1 MADQIT
7 LTRPWVDL
15 SKVGLRALHTKDG
28 QGRHLIM
35 LAPLNPDEDESV
47 SSARIE
53 GFQDRLS
60 DAVKKLARNGLQ
72 GNRYKNHLYVLTGES
87 LRSFRGIYSTLKTA
101 FPEASLNDDVP
112 VHLIS
117 LPRYIQYRSAQ
128 VNQEENNEV
137 YQFIDSVQAELPEGM
152 TISEDGDFVTVTLA
166 DGQISNFQG
175 EQNDKDGIRETV
187 EKALNRFVDE
197 FKDASA
203 ADLIDWQTRLK
214 AQRETTRY
222 NTPRQWVSDTQRER
236 VDLLIGARADDLY
249 HQFHPSSPLDSLSD
263 HKIAE
268 LLPEFSAF
276 VDAGSQTLKGHFDAL
291 EAERAKR
298 AQPSET
304 SGPSLDDLIEMRDA
318 AQEQMERQGRIADS
332 RLMDKVRQLNKTIA
346 ELEKEQYGESE
357 TDTGTPVN
365 GPVEPKWTPVGVNAD
380 GDELVE
386 DEKGVRA
393 IDVGG
398 ILSVES
404 VSLDFT
410 RYGVDA
416 HVANRKDLYRTTE
429 ELAARQGE
437 EVTAG
442 DKIREAFESNV
453 AYQLGEWIGITVT
466 HNGES
471 QQFLVCQKVAN
482 PDDGTK
488 PILSLTT
495 VAPGK
500 SGTGNEGEL
509 VVHSQKLGS
518 RNQQNVVG
526 LPRPIWP
533 EFRQLWEKAGL
544 NLPSVQKDSQRT
556 TVADPYAKPTK
567 ALSAV
572 EFIKEQKAIERAQV
586 ELDEDSEALM
596 DEKDQDGIYERTVEL
611 QERETEAQAGRL
623 LFLVQDKPL
632 SALSKED
639 RQAATQMS
647 EFRPALAEALTK
659 ATGILFETGP
669 RPKTKDDL
677 VSLLENLKAEGGDAE
692 MLRHR
697 VADVESAISLADS
710 GVSPSGW
717 GNVQYLNRVSTGF
730 GAFTGDMLVN
740 ETSYTKGGE
749 NGPGSSEPS
758 NAAQSERDERNGSDL
773 ESSDGSGQADAQRGS
788 AGSGDGRAERDGPA
802 QTDAS
807 GDAGLFGADGQ
818 RGGDLAEGAG
828 AGGAESDGALRGG
841 TGTGSEAD
849 APGDAPG
856 RSGQVRAGD
865 VGGAADGS
873 SEAGAHS
880 DPGSAESDADR
891 DAAAAREATGT
902 GREAGQPVSADS
914 EQAQRADDSEPN
926 GPEQSDERRSGSE
939 RGETVGNRA
948 GDGSDRDTSGQ
959 SQSPA
964 LAGFRF
970 EPDHD
975 AKGKTRGKRVADNLE
990 ALKTLFQL
998 DEEERAPTSDEIA
1011 VLAEYSGW
1019 GGIDPNLFGYSS
1031 NKPGYAKEAE
1041 AALTDYTRTGK
1052 LNTKEWQSLR
1062 STILNAHYTHSGVI
1076 RPMWGA
1082 LERMGVPTKRILEPS
1097 CGLLNFK
1104 SYAPAETIAGS
1115 KFTAVEI
1122 DPLTA
1127 RIAEKVHTD
1136 ASVINAGLEDAKL
1149 ADNFYDVAISNVP
1162 FGEYKVYDSDH
1173 PRWTDNIHNYFFKKS
1188 LEKIKPGGVIGFVT
1202 SSHTLD
1208 AQNDSVRK
1216 AIAEQAHFMGAVRLP
1231 TSTFEKNTQTQVM
1244 TDIIFLQKKGDFEPS
1259 YTPKE
1264 FIKTASVEAQLLTSK
1279 PVIANG
1285 EEFSPGEPVP
1295 ATINEYFKNH
1305 PDQIIGDLGMTTS
1318 QFGVELTVR
1327 GQETSFENL
1336 EQLIDEGLGRLPVN
1350 VAMPSAS
1357 KKSPSVEEVNEAQE
1371 QQRLGG
1377 EADDLMPG
1385 SIFYNEETGDFR
1397 RIETNFEG
1405 EKLVSAKA
1413 HKVPKNQFA
1422 KMTALID
1429 LMGTARELL
1438 ILQSQSETPTIEQQ
1452 ISEMRTELN
1461 EQYDSF
1467 VAKYGTLGD
1476 KKTEKLFRADPR
1488 APFLY
1493 GLEDYDKETQ
1503 EARKTAIF
1511 ERRVVSPTVEA
1522 PTSAETPADALALSL
1537 AYTGD
1542 VSLSYIAELLK
1553 NQEAFNTEEKVQAHL
1568 LAEGLI
1574 FIDPESGNPV
1584 TRDTYLSENLK
1595 PKIEAAELAAQGDA
1609 FFESNVKALKDAL
1622 PAPLKPSQI
1631 KVGIDAF
1638 WLPKDVINEFLSDH
1652 LGLRTTGPS
1661 SAIAVFDEVNRHWR
1675 MQSNSSKSIA
1685 AIARDDEQS
1694 AMHRWGTERA
1704 HVYRLLDNLFT
1715 HTQPIVRDKISNDP
1729 PQYRTNQA
1737 ETLKAQGKFEEISDA
1752 FGRWV
1757 FKDPKRA
1764 KRLADIYNEKF
1775 NTWRLVEPDG
1785 SHMVYPGMAPSW
1797 VPRKH
1802 QNDFIWKA
1810 ISGKNAM
1817 TSHVVGAGKT
1827 MQLIGTAIRGK
1838 QLGRWQKPI
1847 VVVPNHMLYQM
1858 AADAQQIY
1866 PSSRILILDKEN
1878 ISPAKRAEFVAR
1890 CAMGDWDLVVCT
1902 HSSYSRIGV
1911 PKDFEANMLEEEKW
1925 RLESALINEQ
1935 RQSNGGGRNFTE
1947 RDIQKK
1953 IKNLEAKL
1961 KKTYDQMEKNR
1972 DNVLNLEEMGID
1984 FMGVDEAH
1992 YYKNLQI
1999 DSAKQIPG
2007 VSTSESVRA
2016 WDMYMKC
2023 RYLQSH
2029 HGAEYGVMMAT
2040 GTPISNSVVECY
2052 TFTRMMRPDLLRDSE
2067 INNFNDWMA
2076 LFGEIKHNMEIK
2088 PEGGGYQVKS
2098 RLSRFKNVPEL
2109 IKMIRTFIDFKSRE
2123 DLNLPTPNVTHETVV
2138 APQSETMKQ
2147 FMKYIEARARD
2158 VRAGKEGSGGKAENL
2173 AAAVREALYGVN
2185 DKARW
2190 EGNIL
2195 LEDDDMGDLPQ
2206 DILLS
2211 IATDGRK
2218 ASLDPR
2224 LIHPE
2229 LEDAPD
2235 SKVNMCVQKV
2245 IELHEKFAADR
2256 ATQMI
2261 FCDFSSPTGKGKFN
2275 VYDDIKAKLMKA
2287 GIPEE
2292 EIAFIHD
2299 AASDD
2304 AKEELFEKVRNGDVR
2319 VLLGSTSKMG
2329 VGTNVQDRLVAMH
2342 QLDPPWKPADIEQRL
2357 GRMDRQGNMFDDVF
2371 NFTYTTE
2378 NSFDLFMWETLNRK
2392 LGMIQQ
2398 AMRKPE
2404 LAARELDE
2412 ETELGFED
2420 ILAVTTGNPE
2430 IKDFIEARMKL
2441 DSLKRAQD
2449 AHLDEQAD
2457 IGQRIEITEEK
2468 IRLYEAM
2475 IESKEKEKSIVQDN
2489 EPLHLELRDAIPGL
2503 QDGSASYIG
2512 GLKGL
2517 ASALKDRADRVR
2529 AYRTE
2534 TIGYFGGLELTVGKM
2549 SDEPS
2554 FYLMRENGEKDHI
2567 ATVKTEKNAS
2577 LVELLESNVDEDGEE
2592 KDPYMRVAR
2601 KLAGRVRHIATGT
2614 SIEAIRENKQYAE
2627 ENLAKIK
2634 EDQGRPF
2641 EREAELDEVRAKFQD
2656 LSERLGNVLDQDS
2669 EMDPS
2674 EIIDF
2679 AVHLKKDLGLDIQVT
2694 KHTGLKQIMDEYELS
2709 EPEETMNL
2717 A

>member
-1 MADQIT
+1 MADQT
-7 LTRPWVDL
+7 TPTRPWVDL

-28 QGRHLIM
+28 QGRHLVM
-35 LAPLNPDEDESV
+35 LAPLNPDEDVSV
-47 SSARIE
+47 SKARIE
-53 GFQDRLS
+53 GFRDRLAN
-60 DAVKKLARNGLQ
+60 AVRKLADNGLQ
-72 GNRYKNHLYVLTGES
+72 GNLYKDHLFVLTGES

-117 LPRYIQYRSAQ
+117 LPRYVQFRAAEAS
-128 VNQEENNEV
+128 QEQESEV

-152 TISEDGDFVTVTLA
+152 NISEDGDFVTLTLM
-166 DGQISNFQG
+166 DGQITNIEG
-175 EQNDKDGIRETV
+175 TGNDKEAIRETV
-187 EKALNRFVDE
+187 EKALSRYVDE

-203 ADLIDWQTRLK
+203 SDLVSWQSSLK
-214 AQRETTRY
+214 EQRDTTRY
-222 NTPRQWVSDTQRER
+222 NTPRQWVSDTQRGR
-236 VDLLIGARADDLY
+236 VELLLGNRAEELY
-249 HQFHPSSPLDSLSD
+249 NQFHPESGLESLSD
-263 HKIAE
+263 NKIAE

-276 VDAGSQTLKGHFDAL
+276 VDQGNQTLKGHFDAL
-291 EAERAKR
+291 SAEQNKR
-298 AQPSET
+298 AEASQN
-304 SGPSLDDLIEMRDA
+304 SGPSLDDLIEMRDN
-318 AQEQMERQGRIADS
+318 AQEQMERQGRVADS
-332 RLMDKVRQLNKTIA
+332 RLIDRVKQLNKTIA
-346 ELEKEQYGESE
+346 EFEKEKYGESE
-357 TDTGTPVN
+357 TNTGEPVN
-365 GPVEPKWTPVGVNAD
+365 GAVEPKWKPVGLNAD
-380 GDELVE
+380 GEQLVE
-386 DEKGVRA
+386 DAKGVRA

-398 ILSVES
+398 LLSVES
-404 VSLDFT
+404 VNLDFT
-410 RYGVDA
+410 RYGIDA
-416 HVANRKDLYRTTE
+416 HVANRKDLYRTSE
-429 ELAARQGE
+429 ELAVRQGE

-442 DKIREAFESNV
+442 DKIRQAFESNM
-453 AYQLGEWIGITVT
+453 AYHIGEWIGVTVS
-466 HNGES
+466 HNGETQS
-471 QQFLVCQKVAN
+471 FLVCQKTEN
-482 PDDGTK
+482 PSDGTK
-488 PILSLTT
+488 PILNLTS
-495 VAPGK
+495 VAPGQK
-500 SGTGNEGEL
+500 GTGNEGEL
-509 VVHSQKLGS
+509 VVHSQKLGA
-518 RNQQNVVG
+518 RNQQNKFG

-544 NLPSVQKDSQRT
+544 SLPEVQKNVQPE
-556 TVADPYAKPTK
+556 TVTDPYARSTV
-567 ALSAV
+567 ALDAV
-572 EFIKEQKAIERAQV
+572 SYIKESKAIEREMV
-586 ELDEDSEALM
+586 LLNEDAEALM
-596 DEKDQDGIYERTVEL
+596 DEADQDGIYERNMDL
-611 QERETEAQAGRL
+611 QVRETEAQAGRL
-623 LFLVQDKPL
+623 LYLIQNKPV

-639 RQAATQMS
+639 RQAAISFS
-647 EFRPALAEALTK
+647 EFRPALAERLTES
-659 ATGILFETGP
+659 TGILFETGP

-677 VSLLENLKAEGGDAE
+677 VSLLENLRAEGGDPE

-697 VADVESAISLADS
+697 VADVESAIALADS
-710 GVSPSGW
+710 GVRSPGW

-730 GAFTGDMLVN
+730 GAFNGDMLVS
-740 ETSYTKGGE
+740 ETSENKGGTY
-749 NGPGSSEPS
+749 GPSSSDTTQP
-758 NAAQSERDERNGSDL
+758 QRDERDGSDL
-773 ESSDGSGQADAQRGS
+773 ESSDVGGTADAERGR
-788 AGSGDGRAERDGPA
+788 AGQGDGGTEYDDSA
-802 QTDAS
+802 QEDAA

-818 RGGDLAEGAG
+818 RSTDDTEGDTLAGAEGNG
-828 AGGAESDGALRGG
+828 TVRGG
-841 TGTGSEAD
+841 TGTGSTPD
-849 APGDAPG
+849 APGTAPVGTGPVRPGDA
-856 RSGQVRAGD
+856 
-865 VGGAADGS
+865 GGTADGS
-873 SEAGAHS
+873 PESGSEVDSGF
-880 DPGSAESDADR
+880 AESDADHNGP
-891 DAAAAREATGT
+891 AVSEASAS
-902 GREAGQPVSADS
+902 GREAGQPVSAGS
-914 EQAQRADDSEPN
+914 EQAERTDDSGQDAAEQPDGRGAGGERSEDVGKRADH
-926 GPEQSDERRSGSE
+926 
-939 RGETVGNRA
+939 
-948 GDGSDRDTSGQ
+948 GSDRDSAGGQ
-959 SQSPA
+959 QSSA
-964 LAGFRF
+964 LTGFRY
-970 EPDHD
+970 EPGHD
-975 AKGKTRGKRVADNLE
+975 AKGKTRAKRVEDNLE

-998 DEEERAPTSDEIA
+998 EAEERQPTSDEVT

-1019 GGIDPNLFGYSS
+1019 GGIDANLFGYSAD
-1031 NKPGYAKEAE
+1031 KPRFVAQAEDAVLSYRHNGQISQKEF
-1041 AALTDYTRTGK
+1041 K
-1052 LNTKEWQSLR
+1052 SLH

-1076 RPMWGA
+1076 RPIWEA
-1082 LERMGVPTKRILEPS
+1082 VERMGVPMNRVLEPS

-1104 SYAPAETIAGS
+1104 AYAPDSAISAS

-1122 DPLTA
+1122 DSVTA
-1127 RIAEKVHTD
+1127 RIAQKVHPD
-1136 ASVINAGLEDAKL
+1136 ASVINSGLEDAKL

-1162 FGEYKVYDSDH
+1162 FGEYKVFDSDH
-1173 PRWTDNIHNYFFKKS
+1173 PRWNHNIHNYFFRKS

-1208 AQNDSVRK
+1208 SQDESLRNAL
-1216 AIAEQAHFMGAVRLP
+1216 AEQAHFMGAVRLP
-1231 TSTFEKNTQTQVM
+1231 TSTFDKNTQTRVM

-1259 YTPKE
+1259 YTPKDFVSTSNTE
-1264 FIKTASVEAQLLTSK
+1264 ARLFASQ
-1279 PVIANG
+1279 PMIING
-1285 EEFSPGEPVP
+1285 QEYQPEDNVP
-1295 ATINEYFKNH
+1295 TTINEYFKNN
-1305 PDQIIGDLGMTTS
+1305 PDQIIGDLGMTS
-1318 QFGVELTVR
+1318 SRFGVELTVR
-1327 GQETSFENL
+1327 GKETSFENL
-1336 EQLIDEGLGRLPVN
+1336 EQLIGEGLGRLPVN
-1350 VAMPSAS
+1350 VAKP
-1357 KKSPSVEEVNEAQE
+1357 KPEQQGKSLEDVNKAQE

-1377 EADDLMPG
+1377 EADDLIPG
-1385 SIFYNEETGDFR
+1385 SIFYNDETGDFR
-1397 RIETNFEG
+1397 RVETNFNA

-1422 KMTALID
+1422 KMNGLID

-1438 ILQSQSETPTIEQQ
+1438 ILQSQSETPTVEQQ
-1452 ISEMRTELN
+1452 ISELREQLN
-1461 EQYDSF
+1461 EQYDGF
-1467 VAKYGTLGD
+1467 VARYGTLSD

-1493 GLEDYDKETQ
+1493 GLEDVDSDTQ
-1503 EARKTAIF
+1503 EVTKTAIF
-1511 ERRVVSPTVEA
+1511 DRRVVSPTTQA

-1542 VSLSYIAELLK
+1542 VSLSYITELLK
-1553 NQEAFNTEEKVQAHL
+1553 GKEGFESEQAVKTHL
-1568 LAEGLI
+1568 LDKGLI
-1574 FIDPESGNPV
+1574 FIDPENGEPV
-1584 TRDTYLSENLK
+1584 TRDMYLSENLK

-1609 FFESNVKALKDAL
+1609 SFESNVAALKDAL
-1622 PAPLKPSQI
+1622 PPPLKPSQI

-1652 LGLRTTGPS
+1652 LDLRTTGPS
-1661 SAIAVFDEVNRHWR
+1661 SASAVFDDVNRHWR
-1675 MQSNSSKSIA
+1675 IQSNSSKSIA
-1685 AIARDDEQS
+1685 QIARDDEQS

-1715 HTQPIVRDKISNDP
+1715 HTQPIVRDKIEDNP
-1729 PQYRTNQA
+1729 PKYKTNQA

-1764 KRLADIYNEKF
+1764 KRLADIYNQKF

-1827 MQLIGTAIRGK
+1827 MQLIGTAVRGK
-1838 QLGRWQKPI
+1838 QLGRWKKPI

-1878 ISPAKRAEFVAR
+1878 ISPAKRGEFVAR

-1911 PKDFEANMLEEEKW
+1911 PKDFEANMLEEEKY
-1925 RLESALINEQ
+1925 RLEDALINEKQ
-1935 RQSNGGGRNFTE
+1935 KSNGATNYSE

-1953 IKNLEAKL
+1953 VKNLEAKL
-1961 KKTYDQMEKNR
+1961 KKTYDSMEKNR
-1972 DNVLNLEEMGID
+1972 DDVLNLEEMGID

-2007 VSTSESVRA
+2007 VSTAESVRA
-2016 WDMYMKC
+2016 WDMYMKS

-2029 HGAEYGVMMAT
+2029 HGGDYGVMMAT

-2052 TFTRMMRPDLLRDSE
+2052 TFTRMLRPDLLRDSE
-2067 INNFNDWMA
+2067 IRNFNDWMA

-2158 VRAGKEGSGGKAENL
+2158 VRAGKEGSHGTAEKL
-2173 AAAVREALYGVN
+2173 ACAVREGLYGVN

-2190 EGNIL
+2190 EGNVL
-2195 LEDDDMGDLPQ
+2195 LEDDDQGELPK

-2224 LIHPE
+2224 LIHPD
-2229 LEDAPD
+2229 LEDSPD

-2245 IELHEKFAADR
+2245 IEIHEKYAADR

-2275 VYDDIKAKLMKA
+2275 VYDDIKAKLIA
-2287 GIPEE
+2287 SGIPEE

-2319 VLLGSTSKMG
+2319 VLLGSTPKMG

-2441 DSLKRAQD
+2441 DSLKRAHD
-2449 AHLDEQAD
+2449 SYLDEQAD
-2457 IGQRIEITEEK
+2457 IGQRIDLTEEK
-2468 IRLYEAM
+2468 IKLYKNM
-2475 IESKEKEKSIVQDN
+2475 LESKEKEQQIVKDH
-2489 EPLHLELRDAIPGL
+2489 EPLHLELRDAIPAL

-2517 ASALKDRADRVR
+2517 ASALKDRSDRVR

-2534 TIGYFGGLELTVGKM
+2534 TIGEFGGLELVVGKM
-2549 SDEPS
+2549 RDEPS
-2554 FYLMRENGEKDHI
+2554 FYLVREHGEKDHV
-2567 ATVKTEKNAS
+2567 ATVKTEHNAS
-2577 LVELLESNVDEDGEE
+2577 LVDLMDSNVDEDGEE
-2592 KDPYMRVAR
+2592 KDPYIRVAR
-2601 KLAGRVRHIATGT
+2601 KLAGRVRAISNGT
-2614 SIEAIRENKQYAE
+2614 SIESIRENKEYAE
-2627 ENLAKIK
+2627 QNLVKIQ

-2641 EREAELDEVRAKFQD
+2641 EREAELEEVRAKYQD
-2656 LSERLGNVLDQDS
+2656 LSERLGNVMDQDS
-2669 EMDPS
+2669 EMDPA

-2679 AVHLKKDLGLDIQVT
+2679 AVHLKKDLGLHIPFT
-2694 KHTGLKQIMDEYELS
+2694 KASGLKDLMS
-2709 EPEETMNL
+2709 ENGVDDQPEETLNL